1 MPRLGWVALL
11 LVLVAVL
18 TVGGFLAVDRLAGDR
33 QDHTV
38 VEKPELGRAAVVRTD
53 LRRSETFPAFLRY
66 GRPRTVFAGFGGIV
80 TKVPEEGAVL
90 AMGDPLI
97 EIDGQ
102 PVFVFH
108 GERPMWRS
116 LGPAR
121 GGSVTEGADV
131 EQLEVNLAALGY
143 SSEIVPDRVFDEE
156 TARAVERWRSD
167 AGLEAG
173 GSVELGRIVYIEGP
187 IRVGR
192 SLVEAGAH
200 ILAGAAIVEV
210 SGTDQEVLMELPVD
224 RRDRIAV
231 GDALT
236 VQMPDDT
243 RAVGTVDDIGAVVFS
258 PAADR
263 RGEDFVEV
271 SIFLDDP
278 SLGESFHGYPVDVE
292 IVTEEAVGVLAVP
305 VKALVALSEGGYAVE
320 VERDG
325 ELTLVGVDTGM
336 YADGLVEVRGDIS
349 AGDRVV
355 VPK

>member
-66 GRPRTVFAGFGGIV
+66 GRPRTVFAGFGGVV

-156 TARAVERWRSD
+156 TARAVERWRSG
-167 AGLEAG
+167 AGLEAN
-173 GSVELGRIVYIEGP
+173 GSVELGRIVYVEVP

-236 VQMPDDT
+236 VQLPDDT
-243 RAVGTVDDIGAVVFS
+243 RAVGTVHDIGAVVFS
-258 PAADR
+258 PAGD
-263 RGEDFVEV
+263 RGENLVEV

-336 YADGLVEVRGDIS
+336 YADGLVGVRGDLS
-349 AGDRVV
+349 TGDRVV

>member
-143 SSEIVPDRVFDEE
+143 SSEIVPDRIFDEE

-173 GSVELGRIVYIEGP
+173 GSVELGRIVYVEGP

-243 RAVGTVDDIGAVVFS
+243 RAVGTVHDIGAVVFS
-258 PAADR
+258 PAGDR
-263 RGEDFVEV
+263 REENLVEV

-292 IVTEEAVGVLAVP
+292 IVSEEAVGVLAVP

-336 YADGLVEVRGDIS
+336 YADGLVEVRGDLS